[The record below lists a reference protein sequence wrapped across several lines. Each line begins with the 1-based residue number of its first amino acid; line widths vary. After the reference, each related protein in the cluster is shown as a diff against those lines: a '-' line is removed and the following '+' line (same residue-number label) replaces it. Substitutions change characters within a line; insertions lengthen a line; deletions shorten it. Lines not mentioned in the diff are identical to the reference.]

1 MKEIVL
7 IPAYKPDEKL
17 VTLVKQLNNAQLNA
31 VVVNDGSGSEYDEI
45 FGQVSEFAVVVSHP
59 HNCGKGRAL
68 KTGIKYISENF
79 SECRFFITADA
90 DGQHRVE
97 DILRVRSEL
106 ENGSEFVLTT
116 RKLKRNIPFRSKFG
130 NDLSRFVYTLA
141 TGKYF
146 SDNQS
151 GLRGFSVD
159 NAKWLLEVKGEK
171 YDYEMNMLYYAAKQA
186 IPVTTLDIEAVYIDG
201 NKSSHFNPVL
211 DTVRIYRLLFNSAKA
226 SIISAIAAQLFVFS
240 CFFIPDTAYDFLY
253 ITAAGLIAALITYL
267 LNKFLLFKNV
277 DVRDGLRTLLF
288 TVVRYVI
295 YTIFAALIIS
305 IFPVVP
311 VYLAFVICVII
322 GLPVRFYLHKY
333 VDALN

>member
-17 VTLVKQLNNAQLNA
+17 VTLVKQLNNSQLNA
-31 VVVNDGSGSEYDEI
+31 VIVNDGSGSEYDEI
-45 FGQVSEFAVVVSHP
+45 FKEVSEFAAVVSHP

-79 SECRFFITADA
+79 GECRFFITADA

-97 DILRVRSEL
+97 DILRVRDEL
-106 ENGSEFVLTT
+106 EKGAEFVLTT

-151 GLRGFSVD
+151 GLRGFSID

-226 SIISAIAAQLFVFS
+226 SIISAIVAQMFVFS
-240 CFFIPDTAYDFLY
+240 CFFIQDTPYDFLY
-253 ITAAGLIAALITYL
+253 ITAAGLLAALITYL
-267 LNKFLLFKNV
+267 LNKFLLFKNI

-288 TVVRYVI
+288 TVVRYVM
-295 YTIFAALIIS
+295 YTIFAALIIGL
-305 IFPVVP
+305 FPVLP
-311 VYLAFVICVII
+311 VYLAFIICVII